1 MSMTTAKLRYEVK
14 RLFENTA
21 CESFERNL
29 KNGRLNVRAL
39 TRHTISDRLFQ
50 KRYETEGVDSAVTIV
65 LDCSGSMYDTFKMKD
80 GTVTCRMAQAVK
92 VCSALLQ
99 TLSCAQVAT
108 SVVTY
113 DDHTSVLKP
122 WNMNY
127 RKVLPMLECMG
138 GEQGSNDYHAVMT
151 AHQML
156 YARPEQRKV
165 CFVLTDG
172 MGNFMA
178 TREQVQSGARLGVT
192 TIGIGINEDVSSVY
206 PNSVRVNAI
215 EDLGTMTFGKLKMA
229 V

>member
-1 MSMTTAKLRYEVK
+1 MYE
-14 RLFENTA
+14 
-21 CESFERNL
+21 
-29 KNGRLNVRAL
+29 
-39 TRHTISDRLFQ
+39 LFQ
-50 KRYETEGVDSAVTIV
+50 
-65 LDCSGSMYDTFKMKD
+65 MKD
-80 GTVTCRMAQAVK
+80 GTNTCRMAQAVK

-99 TLSCAQVAT
+99 TLSLAQVAT

-127 RKVLPMLECMG
+127 RKVLPMLEQMG

-172 MGNFMA
+172 MGNMMA
-178 TREQVQSGARLGVT
+178 TRQQVESGARLGVT
-192 TIGIGINEDVSSVY
+192 TIGIGINEDVSLVY

>member
-1 MSMTTAKLRYEVK
+1 MTTAKLRYEVK

-21 CESFERNL
+21 CESFESNL
-29 KNGRLNVRAL
+29 KNGRLNARAL

-50 KRYETEGVDSAVTIV
+50 RRYETEGVDSAVTIV
-65 LDCSGSMYDTFKMKD
+65 LDCSGSMYDAITDKEGKH
-80 GTVTCRMAQAVK
+80 TSRMAQAVQ
-92 VCSALLQ
+92 VCASLLQ
-99 TLSCAQVAT
+99 TLTSAQVAT

-113 DDHTSVLKP
+113 DDYTSVLKP

-127 RKVLPMLECMG
+127 RKVLPLLECMG
-138 GEQGSNDYHAVMT
+138 GMGGSNDYHAVMT

-156 YARPEQRKV
+156 YARPEKRKV

-172 MGNFMA
+172 MGNMLA

-192 TIGIGINEDVSSVY
+192 TIGIGINEDVSCVY
-206 PNSVRVNAI
+206 PNSVRVDSI

>member
-1 MSMTTAKLRYEVK
+1 MITAKLRYEVK
-14 RLFENTA
+14 RLFENSA
-21 CESFERNL
+21 CESYERNL

-50 KRYETEGVDSAVTIV
+50 RRYETEGVDSAVTIV
-65 LDCSGSMYDTFKMKD
+65 LDCSGSMYDMVRGAD
-80 GTVTCRMAQAVK
+80 GKATCRMAHAVN

-99 TLSCAQVAT
+99 TLSSAQVAT

-113 DDHTSVLKP
+113 DDYTSVLKD
-122 WNMNY
+122 WNTNY
-127 RKVLPMLECMG
+127 RKVIPMLEHIGGMG
-138 GEQGSNDYHAVMT
+138 GSNDFHAVMT

-172 MGNFMA
+172 MGDMTA
-178 TREQVQSGARLGVT
+178 TRDQVASGARLGVT
-192 TIGIGINEDVSSVY
+192 TIGIGIMENVGFVY
-206 PNSVRVNAI
+206 PNSVRVDSI
-215 EDLGTMTFGKLKMA
+215 EDLGRVSFSKLKMA